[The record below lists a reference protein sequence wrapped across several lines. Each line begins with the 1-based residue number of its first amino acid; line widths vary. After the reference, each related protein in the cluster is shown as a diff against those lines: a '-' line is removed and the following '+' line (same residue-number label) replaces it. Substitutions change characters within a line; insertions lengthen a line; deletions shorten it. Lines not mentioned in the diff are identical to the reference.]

1 MLTLLSTGS
10 NQGNSLQIL
19 QIANLLIE
27 RHVGQII
34 KQSSFYRT
42 AAWGKTDQPD
52 FYNQALAVETPFT
65 PKMLVQKLQ
74 SIEKSLGRQRKEK
87 WGPRLIDID
96 IVFFDQYVIKSEE
109 LIIPHPEMQNR
120 NFVLFPLAE
129 IAPNFVHPQLKV
141 SLKSLANQSEDS
153 LKAVKIH
160 VY

>member
-19 QIANLLIE
+19 QMANFLIE
-27 RHVGQII
+27 QRVGSII
-34 KQSSFYRT
+34 KQSSIYKT

-74 SIEKSLGRQRKEK
+74 SIEKSLGRQRKVK

-96 IVFFDQYVIKSEE
+96 IIFFDQYVIKSEE

-129 IAPNFVHPQLKV
+129 IAPNFKHPLLKK
-141 SLKSLANQSEDS
+141 SLKTLVEETTDE
-153 LKAVKIH
+153 LKAVK
-160 VY
+160 VYVY

>member
-19 QIANLLIE
+19 QMANFLIE
-27 RHVGQII
+27 QRVGSII
-34 KQSSFYRT
+34 KQSSIYKT

-65 PKMLVQKLQ
+65 PKMLVNKLQ
-74 SIEKSLGRQRKEK
+74 TIEKTLGRERKVK

-96 IVFFDQYVIKSEE
+96 IIFFDQYVIKSEE

-129 IAPNFVHPQLKV
+129 IAPNFHHPVLKR
-141 SLKSLANQSEDS
+141 SLSELAKSSKDP
-153 LKAVKIH
+153 LKAVKFH

>member
-19 QIANLLIE
+19 QMANFLIE
-27 RHVGQII
+27 QRVGSII
-34 KQSSFYRT
+34 KQSSIYKT

-74 SIEKSLGRQRKEK
+74 NIEKSLGRQRKVK

-96 IVFFDQYVIKSEE
+96 IIFFDQYVIKSEE

-129 IAPNFVHPQLKV
+129 IAPNFKHPLLKK
-141 SLKSLANQSEDS
+141 SLKTLVEETTDE
-153 LKAVKIH
+153 LKAVK
-160 VY
+160 VYVY